1 MKRFAIPMAAAVAL
15 FLSAGIAE
23 AQQHKWDFATAF
35 APKTADGVAVAHFV
49 DRVHEKSGGEIEI
62 TIHYSASLGYKCPQH
77 MELVE
82 SGAVPLATV
91 CADMLGGTEPVF
103 LVTTLPFMA
112 EEPQHFRLLREAAL
126 PYMEKVYTNYNQKH
140 IFMYSN
146 TPAGI
151 WAKKPITS
159 ADDLTNWKLRVWD
172 KNGLDT
178 FTNAGA
184 AAVAMPWVD
193 VLPALSTGTIEGVA
207 TAGEAGFRSKFND
220 YLSHFM
226 TVNFAAGVG
235 EATINLDTWN
245 SLSPELQQAVQEA
258 GDETTRFAF
267 ARMERLVNETYGEMR
282 AAGMTVIEEFS
293 DEFIDHL
300 KAAGRPVVDS
310 WLERM
315 GADGEAI
322 LAEYQRRVAAEG

>member
-1 MKRFAIPMAAAVAL
+1 MKRITILMAAAAAL
-15 FLSAGIAE
+15 SLAAGAAQ

-49 DRVHEKSGGEIEI
+49 DRVHEKSGGQIAI

-77 MELVE
+77 LELVE
-82 SGAVPLATV
+82 SGAVPLATI
-91 CADMLGGTEPVF
+91 CGDMLGGTEPVF
-103 LVTTLPFMA
+103 QVTTLPFMA
-112 EEPQHFRLLREAAL
+112 RVPKHFRALRESAL
-126 PYMEKVYTNYNQKH
+126 PQITEVYRKYNQ
-140 IFMYSN
+140 IPLFMYSN

-151 WAKKPITS
+151 WAKKPVTTIDS
-159 ADDLTNWKLRVWD
+159 LKNWKVRVWD

-220 YLSHFM
+220 YMDHFM
-226 TVNFAAGVG
+226 TVNFAAGVTEG
-235 EATINLDTWN
+235 TINMDTWN
-245 SLSPELQQAVQEA
+245 DLSPELQQAVKEA
-258 GDETTRFAF
+258 GEETTKFAF
-267 ARMERLVNETYGEMR
+267 ERMERLVNETYRDMR

-293 DEFIDHL
+293 DEFISHL
-300 KAAGRPVVDS
+300 SNAGKPVIDN

-315 GADGEAI
+315 GPDGQTI
-322 LAEYQRRVAAEG
+322 LTEFHRRVASM

>member
-1 MKRFAIPMAAAVAL
+1 MKRITIPIAAAVAL
-15 FLSAGIAE
+15 ILSAGT
-23 AQQHKWDFATAF
+23 AQAQEHEWDFATAF

-49 DRVHEKSGGEIEI
+49 DRVHEKSGGQIAI

-77 MELVE
+77 LELVE

-91 CADMLGGTEPVF
+91 CGDMLGGTEPVF

-112 EEPQHFRLLREAAL
+112 HEPSHFRLLREAAL
-126 PYMEKVYTNYNQKH
+126 PYMEKVYASYNQMP

-151 WAKKPITS
+151 WAKKPITTV
-159 ADDLTNWKLRVWD
+159 DTLKNWKMRVWD

-245 SLSPELQQAVQEA
+245 ALSPELQKAVKEA
-258 GDETTRFAF
+258 GEETTKFAF
-267 ARMERLVNETYGEMR
+267 ERMERLVNETYRDMR

-293 DEFIDHL
+293 DEFINHL
-300 KAAGRPVVDS
+300 TAAGKPVIDS